1 LSDLEIH
8 PVSAYEYRKLLLD
21 DEDDRPFLRNEM
33 DTGIVQLRGRLVR
46 IARDERSKSCREIAT
61 VVDRLREAISGE
73 LKRLET
79 LWRTRAQAA
88 AITAGLEKDLEAFLV
103 QKRKERDLRVGAF
116 REFLETTSK
125 TRIRH
130 LVSEARETAEGEV
143 NRFLKTLRNAHWAT
157 LRAAVTPGGTFYGSR
172 AINLPE
178 DIAGYFQEPMAGVW
192 STKLL
197 AEIRKRTTEH
207 ASDHSKLVDEICDWA
222 RSKTES
228 NSQAELIEQQRQ
240 RIARHAAQMQQ
251 VGKEAVGEL
260 RQIVKSRIM
269 EVVRKPIR
277 KACEKFV
284 EDKEDRGS
292 GVKLRILDLFD
303 DLAKQATK
311 AAEAPATKILEDKF
325 SKVRS
330 DIKKAFEVGALG

>member
-1 LSDLEIH
+1 
-8 PVSAYEYRKLLLD
+8 
-21 DEDDRPFLRNEM
+21 
-33 DTGIVQLRGRLVR
+33 
-46 IARDERSKSCREIAT
+46 
-61 VVDRLREAISGE
+61 
-73 LKRLET
+73 
-79 LWRTRAQAA
+79 
-88 AITAGLEKDLEAFLV
+88 
-103 QKRKERDLRVGAF
+103 
-116 REFLETTSK
+116 
-125 TRIRH
+125 
-130 LVSEARETAEGEV
+130 
-143 NRFLKTLRNAHWAT
+143 
-157 LRAAVTPGGTFYGSR
+157 
-172 AINLPE
+172 
-178 DIAGYFQEPMAGVW
+178 MAGVW

-222 RSKTES
+222 RSKTKS
-228 NSQAELIEQQRQ
+228 NSQVELIEQQRQ

-284 EDKEDRGS
+284 EDKADRGT
-292 GVKLRILDLFD
+292 GVKMRILDLFD

-311 AAEAPATKILEDKF
+311 AAEIPATKILEDNF

-330 DIKKAFEVGALG
+330 DIKKAFEDWGDPLQETADLILERESQEIDKKSEKERDAVLSEIAVLLASQSNFEAAPARSDMHG